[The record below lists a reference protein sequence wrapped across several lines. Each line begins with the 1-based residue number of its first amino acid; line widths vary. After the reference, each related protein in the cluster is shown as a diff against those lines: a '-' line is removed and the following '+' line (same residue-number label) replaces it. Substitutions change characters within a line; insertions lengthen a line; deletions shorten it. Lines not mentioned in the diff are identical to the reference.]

1 MLNDHKIKIS
11 NYQTKFDKSH
21 PPLPPLLPPPLP
33 LLWPLK
39 SLGDHSLREV
49 RPGSR
54 ASDLCF
60 CQMLGNPDRFSVPK
74 TQRAQQSPAVEDP
87 EVQESPYRNLLP
99 TDIQE
104 AFIKQ
109 FSCFHSI
116 SFELW
121 VCVHAPMPAETKRR
135 HWSPQTG
142 ATGDC
147 WTAKHGCW
155 DPNSGPPQD

>member
-49 RPGSR
+49 RPGSG

-87 EVQESPYRNLLP
+87 EIQESPWRNLLP

-109 FSCFHSI
+109 FSCFQFYFLLI
-116 SFELW
+116 MGM
-121 VCVHAPMPAETKRR
+121 CARTHACRDQKKALVSSN
-135 HWSPQTG
+135 WSYRGLLNCQI
-142 ATGDC
+142 
-147 WTAKHGCW
+147 WML
-155 DPNSGPPQD
+155 GP